1 MAENLHKSYINIDIK
16 IMNKNENENLRDT
29 VTKAE
34 KKSKKVKHQYDKY
47 GTYNSLQRFPLL
59 ISQAGL

>member
-1 MAENLHKSYINIDIK
+1 M
-16 IMNKNENENLRDT
+16 

-34 KKSKKVKHQYDKY
+34 KKSNKVKHQYDKY